1 MSVIRVVWGE
11 GTGPTAT
18 SAYDAAL
25 ADAGIHNYNL
35 VTVSSVIPADPP
47 LKAVGTAPD
56 LGPAGERLAV
66 VQGRGTVSPVTA
78 EADDT
83 ETDANDVD
91 GPEEAAAALAWAR
104 AGDGRGLFYEAG
116 GSDPGRVRETVER
129 GLRRGRE
136 LREWSF
142 VDSETIV
149 RTTAAR
155 PGAHACVV
163 VCGVYGESS
172 PLL

>member
-11 GTGPTAT
+11 GAGPTAM

-35 VTVSSVIPADPP
+35 VTVSSVIPAGPP
-47 LKAVGTAPD
+47 LEVAGTAPD

-66 VQGRGTVSPVTA
+66 VQGKRAVPPA
-78 EADDT
+78 
-83 ETDANDVD
+83 DVD
-91 GPEEAAAALAWAR
+91 ESGHTKASDADGSDGAAAALAWAR
-104 AGDGRGLFYEAG
+104 DHDGRGLFYEAG

-142 VDSETIV
+142 VDSETVV

-163 VCGVYGESS
+163 VCGVYGDSS